1 MKRTCCAIMIQR
13 SYQHI
18 QLTTCASYA
27 GMTRSAIPANKSW
40 KYDKMMQVAGTC
52 LGGCLPLCM
61 MGVDRRIGKEIS
73 FSNLISFVFFS
84 VLEGIFSS
92 A

>member
-1 MKRTCCAIMIQR
+1 MLSQKWCYCPID

-18 QLTTCASYA
+18 QLKTCASYA
-27 GMTRSAIPANKSW
+27 GMMRSAILANKSW

-73 FSNLISFVFFS
+73 FSNSILFVFFS

>member
-1 MKRTCCAIMIQR
+1 
-13 SYQHI
+13 
-18 QLTTCASYA
+18 
-27 GMTRSAIPANKSW
+27 MTRSAIPANKSW
-40 KYDKMMQVAGTC
+40 KYDKMIQVADTC

-73 FSNLISFVFFS
+73 FSNSILFVFFS